1 MMQLKKDTTF
11 KINKRTSQKLFHLK
25 RNSLKSQ

>member
-11 KINKRTSQKLFHLK
+11 KINKRTSRKLFQLK